1 MSKININKLANSG
14 ALKTKKYIPGK
25 SKQEVERELGLKD
38 IIKLAS
44 NENPHGSSPFAGE
57 ALKGLAG
64 KVNIYPDKV
73 STDLRRKLA
82 ELTGC
87 REAEITVGNGADGV
101 IFNLGMA
108 VIDQGDEVIIPE
120 VTFPVYETITRV
132 MRGKV
137 VCSKIRELRI
147 DLPDILVRITPK
159 TKVIF
164 LCNPNNPT
172 GDALPPR
179 ELTAFLRQVPE
190 EVLIV
195 LDEAYIDFADK
206 SLNPG
211 SIKIFK
217 GGLNNLFIIRT
228 LSKAYGLAGIR
239 VGYGIGQG
247 ELVSLINQ
255 VKPPFDVSLVAE
267 VAGRAALDDSA
278 FIQATLADSVR
289 EKNYYYRELDKLKL
303 KYIRS
308 HTNFVLIDT
317 GLDANDIFERLL
329 SRGVI
334 VRSAKGYGLPTCIRV
349 TLGRHE
355 ENVRFF
361 QALEEVLQEVLK
373 AVAAKRAL

>member
-1 MSKININKLANSG
+1 MSKINIEKLANSG
-14 ALKTKKYIPGK
+14 ALRTKKYIPGK

-57 ALKGLAG
+57 ALKGLVG

-73 STDLRRKLA
+73 STNLRRKLA

-87 REAEITVGNGADGV
+87 TEEEITVGNGADGV

-120 VTFPVYETITRV
+120 VTFPVYETITLI

-137 VCSKIRELRI
+137 VYSMVRDLRI
-147 DLPDILVRITPK
+147 DLPDILARITLK
-159 TKVIF
+159 TKAIF

-195 LDEAYIDFADK
+195 LDEAYIDFTEK

-211 SIKIFK
+211 SIEIFK

-239 VGYGIGQG
+239 VGYGIGAI
-247 ELVSLINQ
+247 ELVSLVNQ
-255 VKPPFDVSLVAE
+255 VKPPFDVSLIAE
-267 VAGRAALDDSA
+267 VAGRAALADTA
-278 FIQATLADSVR
+278 FLQATLTDSIE
-289 EKNYYYRELDKLKL
+289 EKSYFYRELDKLKL
-303 KYIRS
+303 KYITS

-317 GLDANDIFERLL
+317 GFDANDIFERLL
-329 SRGVI
+329 LRGVI
-334 VRSAKGYGLPTCIRV
+334 VRSAKGYNLPTCIRV

-361 QALEEVLQEVLK
+361 EALGEALEETLEEGI
-373 AVAAKRAL
+373 

>member
-1 MSKININKLANSG
+1 MSKINIEKLANSG
-14 ALKTKKYIPGK
+14 ALRTKKYIPGK

-87 REAEITVGNGADGV
+87 TEEEITVGNGADGV
-101 IFNLGMA
+101 IFSLGMA

-120 VTFPVYETITRV
+120 VTFPVYDTITQV

-137 VCSKIRELRI
+137 VCSKVRELRI
-147 DLPDILVRITPK
+147 ELPDILARITPK

-172 GDALPPR
+172 GDALPPQ
-179 ELTAFLRQVPE
+179 ELTPFFRQVPE

-195 LDEAYIDFADK
+195 LDEAYIDFTDK
-206 SLNPG
+206 LLNPG
-211 SIKIFK
+211 SIEIFK

-239 VGYGIGQG
+239 VGYGIGAT
-247 ELVSLINQ
+247 ELVSLVNR

-267 VAGRAALDDSA
+267 VAGRAALSDTA
-278 FIQATLADSVR
+278 FKQATLTHSIK
-289 EKNYYYRELDKLKL
+289 EKSYFYRKLDKLKL
-303 KYIRS
+303 RYVRS
-308 HTNFVLIDT
+308 HANFILIDT
-317 GLDANDIFERLL
+317 GFDVNDIFDRLL

-334 VRSAKGYGLPTCIRV
+334 VRPAKDYKLPTCIRV
-349 TLGRHE
+349 TLGSHE

-361 QALEEVLQEVLK
+361 QALEEALKEAATEGVL
-373 AVAAKRAL
+373 

>member
-1 MSKININKLANSG
+1 
-14 ALKTKKYIPGK
+14 
-25 SKQEVERELGLKD
+25 VERELGLKD

-44 NENPHGSSPFAGE
+44 NENPDGSSPFAGE

-64 KVNIYPDKV
+64 KVNIYPEQV

-82 ELTGC
+82 EMTGC
-87 REAEITVGNGADGV
+87 AEEEITVGNGADGV

-132 MRGKV
+132 MRGEV
-137 VCSKIRELRI
+137 VYSIVRELRI
-147 DLPDILVRITPK
+147 ELPDILARITPN

-195 LDEAYIDFADK
+195 IDEAYIDFTDK

-211 SIKIFK
+211 SIEMFK

-239 VGYGIGQG
+239 VGYGIGAT
-247 ELVSLINQ
+247 ELVSLVNQ

-267 VAGRAALDDSA
+267 VAGRAALADTA
-278 FIQATLADSVR
+278 FLEATLAHSIK
-289 EKNYYYRELDKLKL
+289 EKSYFYRELDKLKL
-303 KYIRS
+303 KYVTS

-317 GLDANDIFERLL
+317 NFDSTDIFERLL

-334 VRSAKGYGLPTCIRV
+334 VRSAKGYGLPNCIRV
-349 TLGRHE
+349 TLGSRK

-361 QALEEVLQEVLK
+361 RALEEALQE
-373 AVAAKRAL
+373 AV

>member
-1 MSKININKLANSG
+1 MSKINIEKLANSG
-14 ALKTKKYIPGK
+14 ALRTKKYIPGK

-101 IFNLGMA
+101 IYNLGMA
-108 VIDQGDEVIIPE
+108 VIDQEDEVIIPE
-120 VTFPVYETITRV
+120 VTFPVYEIITQV
-132 MRGKV
+132 MRGRVVYSKV
-137 VCSKIRELRI
+137 RELRI
-147 DLPDILVRITPK
+147 DLPDILAGITSK
-159 TKVIF
+159 TKAIF

-172 GDALPPR
+172 GDTLPPQ
-179 ELTAFLRQVPE
+179 ELTAFFRQVPE
-190 EVLIV
+190 EVLII
-195 LDEAYIDFADK
+195 LDEAYIDFTDK
-206 SLNPG
+206 SLNPD
-211 SIKIFK
+211 SIGLFK

-239 VGYGIGQG
+239 VGYGIGPG
-247 ELVSLINQ
+247 ELVSLVNQ
-255 VKPPFDVSLVAE
+255 VKPPFDVSLIAE
-267 VAGRAALDDSA
+267 VAGLAALADSA
-278 FIQATLADSVR
+278 FIQATLTHSIR
-289 EKNYYYRELDKLKL
+289 EKSYFYQELDKLKL
-303 KYIRS
+303 KYVIS
-308 HTNFVLIDT
+308 HTNFILIDT
-317 GLDANDIFERLL
+317 GFDSSVIFDRLL

-334 VRSAKGYGLPTCIRV
+334 VRSAKGYNLDTCIRV
-349 TLGRHE
+349 TLGGHE

-361 QALEEVLQEVLK
+361 QALGEALK
-373 AVAAKRAL
+373 EAAAKGAF

>member
-1 MSKININKLANSG
+1 MSKIDIEKLANSG
-14 ALKTKKYIPGK
+14 ALKTKKYNPGK
-25 SKQEVERELGLKD
+25 SKEEVQRELGLKD
-38 IIKLAS
+38 IVKLAC
-44 NENPHGSSPFAGE
+44 NENPHGSSPLAGE

-64 KVNIYPDKV
+64 KVNIYPDQV

-87 REAEITVGNGADGV
+87 TEEEITVGNGADGV

-120 VTFPVYETITRV
+120 ITFPVYETITRV

-137 VCSKIRELRI
+137 VYSLVRELCI
-147 DLPDILVRITPK
+147 DLPDILARITPK

-172 GDALPPR
+172 GHALPPQ
-179 ELTAFLRQVPE
+179 ELTDFLGQVPE
-190 EVLIV
+190 GVLIV
-195 LDEAYIDFADK
+195 LDEAYIDFTDK

-211 SIKIFK
+211 SVEIFK

-239 VGYGIGQG
+239 VGYGIGAT
-247 ELVSLINQ
+247 ELVSLVNR
-255 VKPPFDVSLVAE
+255 VKPTFGVSLVAQA
-267 VAGRAALDDSA
+267 AGLAALADTA
-278 FIQATLADSVR
+278 FIQATLTDSIK
-289 EKNYYYRELDKLKL
+289 EKKYFYRELDKLKL
-303 KYIRS
+303 KYVTS

-317 GLDANDIFERLL
+317 GFEANDISERLL

-334 VRSAKGYGLPTCIRV
+334 VRPAKGYNLPTCIRV
-349 TLGRHE
+349 TLGRHK

-361 QALEEVLQEVLK
+361 QALEEALQE
-373 AVAAKRAL
+373 AAAEGVF